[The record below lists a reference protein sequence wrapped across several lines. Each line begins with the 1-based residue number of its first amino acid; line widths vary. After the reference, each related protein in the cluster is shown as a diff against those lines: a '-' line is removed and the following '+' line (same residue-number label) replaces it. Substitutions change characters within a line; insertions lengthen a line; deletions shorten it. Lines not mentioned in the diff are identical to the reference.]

1 MFCEKVHHINVGPSG
16 LKFFNRSS
24 TRDESRKKNE
34 EEEKE
39 RGDDDRRRKSVTFL
53 IWTHSRPTAPPAAAT
68 PPPLKNTEARSR
80 CSLVVLACCK
90 PVVSVFVMT
99 LKSAASACQLTS
111 RKQNLR

>member
-53 IWTHSRPTAPPAAAT
+53 IWTHSRPTAPTSCRHSTT
-68 PPPLKNTEARSR
+68 PKKHRSSQPL
-80 CSLVVLACCK
+80 
-90 PVVSVFVMT
+90 
-99 LKSAASACQLTS
+99 
-111 RKQNLR
+111 